1 MFADKFLLSVWD
13 QSLHLYFGFPS
24 ILLALRAELGWIFWV
39 KLHHFRLNFTLTL
52 EIKFIKNK
60 NQETIN

>member
-24 ILLALRAELGWIFWV
+24 ILLALRTELGWIFWV
-39 KLHHFRLNFTLTL
+39 KRLNFTLTL
-52 EIKFIKNK
+52 EIKSIRIK